1 MKKYSN
7 DNVRKLTK
15 TGSGSYYVVLPKD
28 MVRDLSWK
36 ERQKLQ
42 VRRSGKRLII
52 EDWPSPRTKG
62 GKTK

>member
-7 DNVRKLTK
+7 KNIRKLTK
-15 TGSGSYYVVLPKD
+15 TGSGSYYVVLPKE
-28 MVRDLSWK
+28 MVRGLSWK

-52 EDWPSPRTKG
+52 EDWPSPRIKDN
-62 GKTK
+62 KTK